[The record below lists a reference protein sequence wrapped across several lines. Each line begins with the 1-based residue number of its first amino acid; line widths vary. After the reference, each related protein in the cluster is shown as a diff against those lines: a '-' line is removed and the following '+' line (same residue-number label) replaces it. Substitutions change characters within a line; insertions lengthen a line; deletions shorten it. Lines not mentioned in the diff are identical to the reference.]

1 MIQEYY
7 NIYFFGV
14 LLLSVLVVIFLS
26 EFVFKGRQY
35 YSIEL
40 FTLRAFSFFLFLFFG
55 LRDVSI
61 GTDTIHYIDDF
72 IRLSRIESYKDVLG
86 MTSMERDP
94 FFAYFTFFSAKIFN
108 SELYLLLISG
118 VYLLSFYIFLRKNS
132 NKGEIFLFF
141 SFVIFFF
148 FIQLGVNI
156 IRNGV
161 SIMLIMLGTS
171 YFENYNFNK
180 ISKKTYKGLLFI
192 FLGIM
197 FHKSGLLL
205 LLAFVVAKYAKFF
218 SIRLYVILYVV
229 SILLAYL
236 NFSLANIPYLGPLIG
251 GEDRLT
257 AFIEGAVQPPSG
269 VNPYI
274 LVFQCLILMYVTLIY
289 KDFKKDGV
297 FSVLVKS
304 YLILSIFYSLCLNM
318 YFSDRFGIFSWVII
332 PLILAYPLTSKV
344 KLHRNIF
351 LYAIFTFLYFI
362 LTIYR
367 FYTTQI

>member
-118 VYLLSFYIFLRKNS
+118 VYLLSFYIFLPKNS

-192 FLGIM
+192 FLGI
-197 FHKSGLLL
+197 
-205 LLAFVVAKYAKFF
+205 
-218 SIRLYVILYVV
+218 
-229 SILLAYL
+229 
-236 NFSLANIPYLGPLIG
+236 
-251 GEDRLT
+251 
-257 AFIEGAVQPPSG
+257 
-269 VNPYI
+269 
-274 LVFQCLILMYVTLIY
+274 
-289 KDFKKDGV
+289 
-297 FSVLVKS
+297 
-304 YLILSIFYSLCLNM
+304 
-318 YFSDRFGIFSWVII
+318 
-332 PLILAYPLTSKV
+332 
-344 KLHRNIF
+344 
-351 LYAIFTFLYFI
+351 
-362 LTIYR
+362 
-367 FYTTQI
+367 